1 MRLAYDIL
9 CVFSFREHA
18 MYHIY
23 LHTLTL
29 YEVFAYFFIYSF
41 LGWVCDVAFHAIKT
55 GKFVNRGFLN
65 GPVCPIYGA
74 GVVVILL
81 ILGDYAQQMWAVFL
95 VGVAVPTLLELVT
108 GWLLETFFHDK
119 WWDYS
124 ERRFNFKG
132 YICLEFSLLW
142 GIAAVCVISILHP
155 LIRKFAMLFTE
166 IAGTV
171 LVCIGA
177 AILLADVILTVL
189 QVLKLNQKLAE
200 IDKLAKAMRAGSE
213 LIGKEVAAV
222 TLAARKGVEQV
233 KDSAQKKTSQVRETL
248 EEKKEAWD
256 EKSAARKAE
265 AKARIDEI
273 VKKMPKRLLKAFPSL
288 SSRRNPD
295 SVPLV
300 RESMEKGKDGTSRAA
315 ATERSAQ
322 QENKRNTPKDDTS
335 GEE

>member
-1 MRLAYDIL
+1 MSQIFLGS
-9 CVFSFREHA
+9 FS
-18 MYHIY
+18 
-23 LHTLTL
+23 L
-29 YEVFAYFFIYSF
+29 YQLFIYFFLYSF
-41 LGWVCDVAFHAIKT
+41 LGWCSEVIFATLKT

-81 ILGDYAQQMWAVFL
+81 ILGEYAEEMWAVFL
-95 VGVAVPTLLELVT
+95 VGIAVPTLLELVT

-256 EKSAARKAE
+256 EKTAARRAE

-300 RESMEKGKDGTSRAA
+300 RESMEKEEDKTMRD
-315 ATERSAQ
+315 ATKEHPVQ
-322 QENKRNTPKDDTS
+322 QECEEQTCTPQDNTPDK
-335 GEE
+335 E

>member
-41 LGWVCDVAFHAIKT
+41 LGWVCEVAFHAIKT

-95 VGVAVPTLLELVT
+95 VGIAVPTLLELVT

-142 GIAAVCVISILHP
+142 GIAAVCVISILH
-155 LIRKFAMLFTE
+155 LLVRKFAMLFSE
-166 IAGTV
+166 IAGTI
-171 LVCIGA
+171 LVCIGLA
-177 AILLADVILTVL
+177 ALLADVILTVL

-200 IDKLAKAMRAGSE
+200 IDKLAKAMRAGSGRGDARSTE
-213 LIGKEVAAV
+213 GRGAGQRQCPKEDVAGQGNAGGEKRGMGREV
-222 TLAARKGVEQV
+222 CCAQGGGEGSHRRDRQKDAQAPVESV
-233 KDSAQKKTSQVRETL
+233 
-248 EEKKEAWD
+248 
-256 EKSAARKAE
+256 
-265 AKARIDEI
+265 
-273 VKKMPKRLLKAFPSL
+273 
-288 SSRRNPD
+288 
-295 SVPLV
+295 SVPLLAQESRFRSARP
-300 RESMEKGKDGTSRAA
+300 REHGEGEGRDLPGCGDGALRAA
-315 ATERSAQ
+315 
-322 QENKRNTPKDDTS
+322 
-335 GEE
+335 GEQKEYAEG